1 VTNLILGTVT
11 FGILAASPSLLLT
24 LASLF
29 STTPPRPNRW
39 DDFLLMAYLLGMTKG
54 LATLGFLL
62 STAFSEPW
70 RRLRTWRALLI
81 AGALGLAEPIASF
94 AVLAAGSSVLLPLF
108 RSALWGALALAHGLP
123 GLLLGMPAHLLA
135 RRSVGHQPAP

>member
-1 VTNLILGTVT
+1 VTNLIFGTVT
-11 FGILAASPSLLLT
+11 FAILAASPSLLLT

-29 STTPPRPNRW
+29 STTPPRPNPW

-62 STAFSEPW
+62 ATGFSQAW
-70 RRLRTWRALLI
+70 RGLRTWRALLI
-81 AGALGLAEPIASF
+81 AGALGLAEPVASF

-123 GLLLGMPAHLLA
+123 GLLLGVPAHLLA
-135 RRSVGHQPAP
+135 RRFVGRQPAP